1 MAYDHARPTVDRD
14 TAQRLSSTLD
24 KQLRVDADSLSF
36 EEQLEALLDLYEEQ
50 LDLAANLDAS
60 QRRRP

>member
-14 TAQRLSSTLD
+14 TAQRLRSTLD
-24 KQLRVDADSLSF
+24 EKLRVDADSLSF

-50 LDLAANLDAS
+50 RDLAVEINAGQ
-60 QRRRP
+60 QRRP